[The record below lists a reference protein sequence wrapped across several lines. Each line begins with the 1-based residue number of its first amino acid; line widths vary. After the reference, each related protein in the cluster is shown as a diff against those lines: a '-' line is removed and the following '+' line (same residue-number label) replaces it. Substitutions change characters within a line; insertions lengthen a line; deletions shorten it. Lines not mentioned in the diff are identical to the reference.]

1 MPFEHHRQPVA
12 PHHVFIWRIL
22 SHFGIAMAIL
32 GVTLLI
38 GVLGYTRIGHLSW
51 PDAVVES
58 AMLMGGMGPV
68 YGQELPNTAAKL
80 FSAGYALFCGLVLI
94 ALFGIILA
102 PVFHRIV
109 HRLHFSEK

>member
-12 PHHVFIWRIL
+12 PHHVFLRRIL
-22 SHFGIAMAIL
+22 NHLAMVLGVL
-32 GVTLLI
+32 GVTMAI
-38 GVLGYTRIGHLSW
+38 GIIGYTQIGHLAW

-68 YGQELPNTAAKL
+68 YGQELPNTSAKL
-80 FSAGYALFCGLVLI
+80 FSAAYALFCGLVLI
-94 ALFGIILA
+94 ALFGILLA
-102 PVFHRIV
+102 PVFHRIL

>member
-12 PHHVFIWRIL
+12 PHHVFVRRLFNHLGVSI
-22 SHFGIAMAIL
+22 AIL
-32 GVTLLI
+32 GFTLTI
-38 GVLGYTRIGHLSW
+38 GIFGYTRIGHLSW

-80 FSAGYALFCGLVLI
+80 FSAAYALFCGLVLI

-102 PVFHRIV
+102 PVLHRIL
-109 HRLHFSEK
+109 HRLHVSEK